1 MKQKRLFMYSVMALA
16 FATICGSLGAQTY
29 PAKPIQIYVAFA
41 PGGAGDLVAR
51 LVAKKMSESMG
62 QPVIIENRP
71 APLFAV
77 TAVAKSKPEG
87 YAMILAG
94 SGTALTSSLFKTL
107 PYDLMADFTHVSS
120 LASFDL
126 AMITNEQAGFKSSAD
141 VIAYAKANPGKLNIG
156 TVRIGSTQN
165 LTAEMFKSMA
175 GINAVI
181 VPYKSTGDIISAV
194 RSNDVQ
200 IAFEIL
206 SPILTQ
212 VTAKNVKALAVTS
225 VSRFPGLPEVPT
237 LSESGLPGFEASS
250 WNGLSVRAGT
260 PAPIVDRLVKE
271 IDMAIK
277 SPEVQKTLLGM
288 GMVPISS
295 SSEQMTQRIKGDIDK
310 WRGVI
315 DKAGIARQ

>member
-1 MKQKRLFMYSVMALA
+1 VKQKRLFIYSVMALA
-16 FATICGSLGAQTY
+16 FATIFGSVAAQTY

-87 YAMILAG
+87 YEMILAG

-126 AMITNEQAGFKSSAD
+126 AMITNEQAGFKSPAD

-225 VSRFPGLPEVPT
+225 GGRFPGLPEVPT

-277 SPEVQKTLLGM
+277 SSEVQKTLLGM

-315 DKAGIARQ
+315 DKAGIPRQ